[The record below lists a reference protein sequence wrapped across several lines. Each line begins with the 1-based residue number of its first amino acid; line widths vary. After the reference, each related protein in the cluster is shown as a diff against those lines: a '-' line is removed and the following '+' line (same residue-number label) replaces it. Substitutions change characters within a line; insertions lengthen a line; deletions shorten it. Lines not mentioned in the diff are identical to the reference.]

1 MEKNGYTSII
11 IKDPKNNLQYEI
23 NQDEYLT
30 PFQQQQMKSQPDMIL
45 QFVEHIGDEFTEK
58 NGYAPNIFIDSR
70 MSLNG
75 RRSQEFT
82 DKSIDIYSL
91 QNPMEYNWITEFKE

>member
-11 IKDPKNNLQYEI
+11 IKDPKKNRQSEI

-45 QFVEHIGDEFTEK
+45 QFVEHIGGEFTDK
-58 NGYAPNIFIDSR
+58 NGYAPNVFVESR

-82 DKSIDIYSL
+82 DKTIDIYSL
-91 QNPMEYNWITEFKE
+91 QNPKEYNWITEFKE